1 MDELSLR
8 LEDTLSSMRPGDV
21 CVVSPIPPGLL
32 AAETPPSGTASISA
46 TLHLRSFERDKEV
59 WEMSD
64 GELLSLARR
73 HKERGTQLFREG
85 SFRAAAVCYSRS
97 VRFVIPVQP
106 DGPSREERGALRVA
120 LLLNLAACQLK
131 LYLSP
136 QALENCSRVLASRPD
151 CTKALYRRGV
161 ACMNVGD
168 LEQAWE
174 DLQAAHRAEPSSQ
187 PVRECLEEV
196 ARRRR
201 IRDTKLGNALK
212 CIFRGE

>member
-8 LEDTLSSMRPGDV
+8 LEDTLSSMRPGEV
-21 CVVSPIPPGLL
+21 CEVFPVPPGVLGT
-32 AAETPPSGTASISA
+32 ETPPSSTASISA
-46 TLHLRSFERDKEV
+46 TLRLKSFERDKEV

-73 HKERGTQLFREG
+73 NKERGTQLFRDG
-85 SFRAAAVCYSRS
+85 RFRASAVCYSRS
-97 VRFVIPVQP
+97 VRFVIPVRP
-106 DGPSREERGALRVA
+106 DGPNREEREALRVA

-131 LYLSP
+131 LDRSP

-161 ACMNVGD
+161 ACMNVGNLD
-168 LEQAWE
+168 QAWE
-174 DLQAAHRAEPSSQ
+174 DLQAARRAEPSSQ
-187 PVRECLEEV
+187 PVRECLKEV

-201 IRDTKLGNALK
+201 LHDAKLGNALK
-212 CIFRGE
+212 GMFRGE